1 MNLWFAV
8 LTAITLNING
18 LCNKDKWLQLWKS
31 MPRVNII
38 CFQETH
44 LRTSLEFAFQLH
56 AQGYDFYFSHS
67 TLASAGVCTA
77 VRHSLG
83 ITAVKLKEIPGR
95 LLPLDLMKNGEI
107 IWILNVYVLNTS
119 AEQKEYFSEL
129 AKLVSSNVIVLGDFN
144 SITDQKD

>member
-18 LCNKDKWLQLWKS
+18 LGDKDKWLQLWKS
-31 MPRVNII
+31 TPKADII

-44 LRTSLEFAFQLH
+44 LCTLLEFAFQLH
-56 AQGYDFYFSHS
+56 AQGYDFYFSHG

-83 ITAVKLKEIPGR
+83 VIAVKLKDIPGW
-95 LLPLDLMKNGEI
+95 LLPLDLKKNGEML
-107 IWILNVYVLNTS
+107 WILNVYAPNVNVKS
-119 AEQKEYFSEL
+119 ISVNWKNWC
-129 AKLVSSNVIVLGDFN
+129 LVMLWC
-144 SITDQKD
+144 